1 MFDIG
6 NYKKNIPMKEV
17 KPGIYTGEYLVLPGD
32 NIKDMPIVATLKKP
46 GGYESQW
53 MDVSGFVTI
62 DTTPPPQVKGVKAKG
77 FHDRIEIV
85 WEPLKD
91 ISDLAGYKVLRSE
104 QPLSGYAE
112 IAKVEVSIFEDK
124 TAKPDKIYY
133 YRVSAFDQTGNE
145 SDPQDPPR
153 ASLVSKEPVPLSG
166 ELKKD
171 TVLSGIY
178 VVKNSLTVPKGLSL
192 TIEPETRIMFDEN
205 ASLNVYG
212 KMIVSGKESPVELI
226 PAGDKKWKGITA
238 EGANI
243 AVSGF
248 RIKGAATAMLLRN
261 TEGSM
266 ENGVITGSNV
276 GVFVT
281 GTPSVSMKSLTI
293 SGNKTGIELQ
303 QTDAKVLQAN
313 IFQNAEGIRI
323 KGFSGEIKDNNIVDN
338 EKNISSES
346 NIKIGANYLGSI
358 NADEMRIKGISLT
371 KTYDNKVPD
380 GKIVD
385 AIFNPYALLNNEE
398 RQKKAAEF
406 LIEAGSYFRQRNYGK
421 AVTLFEEALK
431 AFPTADTY
439 YYIALCYQEMK
450 EDEKALKYLKDGV
463 EKFPHDSTLQ
473 KSLGLMYYQ
482 GGKDAEA
489 KKAFEEVIRLNPED
503 RQVKFL
509 LERIGK

>member
-1 MFDIG
+1 
-6 NYKKNIPMKEV
+6 
-17 KPGIYTGEYLVLPGD
+17 
-32 NIKDMPIVATLKKP
+32 
-46 GGYESQW
+46 
-53 MDVSGFVTI
+53 
-62 DTTPPPQVKGVKAKG
+62 
-77 FHDRIEIV
+77 
-85 WEPLKD
+85 
-91 ISDLAGYKVLRSE
+91 
-104 QPLSGYAE
+104 
-112 IAKVEVSIFEDK
+112 
-124 TAKPDKIYY
+124 
-133 YRVSAFDQTGNE
+133 
-145 SDPQDPPR
+145 
-153 ASLVSKEPVPLSG
+153 
-166 ELKKD
+166 
-171 TVLSGIY
+171 
-178 VVKNSLTVPKGLSL
+178 
-192 TIEPETRIMFDEN
+192 MFDEN

-212 KMIVSGKESPVELI
+212 KMIASGKESPVELI

-248 RIKGAATAMLLRN
+248 RIKGAVTAMLLRN
-261 TEGSM
+261 TEGSI
-266 ENGVITGSNV
+266 ENGVITGSNI
-276 GVFVT
+276 GVSVS
-281 GTPSVSMKSLTI
+281 GTPSVAMKSLTI
-293 SGNKTGIELQ
+293 SGNKTGVELQ

-358 NADEMRIKGISLT
+358 NVDEMRIKGISLT

-398 RQKKAAEF
+398 RQKKATEF
-406 LIEAGSYFRQRNYGK
+406 LIEAGNYFRQRNYGK

-450 EDEKALKYLKDGV
+450 EDEKALKYLKEGV
-463 EKFPHDSTLQ
+463 EKFPKNSTLQ

-482 GGKDAEA
+482 GGQGC
-489 KKAFEEVIRLNPED
+489 R
-503 RQVKFL
+503 
-509 LERIGK
+509 GKEGV

>member
-1 MFDIG
+1 
-6 NYKKNIPMKEV
+6 
-17 KPGIYTGEYLVLPGD
+17 
-32 NIKDMPIVATLKKP
+32 
-46 GGYESQW
+46 
-53 MDVSGFVTI
+53 
-62 DTTPPPQVKGVKAKG
+62 
-77 FHDRIEIV
+77 
-85 WEPLKD
+85 
-91 ISDLAGYKVLRSE
+91 
-104 QPLSGYAE
+104 
-112 IAKVEVSIFEDK
+112 
-124 TAKPDKIYY
+124 
-133 YRVSAFDQTGNE
+133 
-145 SDPQDPPR
+145 
-153 ASLVSKEPVPLSG
+153 
-166 ELKKD
+166 
-171 TVLSGIY
+171 
-178 VVKNSLTVPKGLSL
+178 
-192 TIEPETRIMFDEN
+192 MFDEN

-212 KMIVSGKESPVELI
+212 KMIASGKESPVELI

-266 ENGVITGSNV
+266 ENGVITGSNI
-276 GVFVT
+276 GVSVS
-281 GTPSVSMKSLTI
+281 GTPSVAMKSLTI

-358 NADEMRIKGISLT
+358 NVDEMRIKGISLT

-398 RQKKAAEF
+398 RQKKATEF
-406 LIEAGSYFRQRNYGK
+406 LIEAGNYFRQRNYGK

-450 EDEKALKYLKDGV
+450 EDEKALKYLKEGV
-463 EKFPHDSTLQ
+463 EKFPKDSTLQ

-482 GGKDAEA
+482 KGSEAEA
-489 KKAFEEVIRLNPED
+489 KKVFEEVLRLSPGD